1 MSDKQLTLLGM
12 PAEEE
17 PKKKKPRKPAA
28 GAARKPDPDGKRAEA
43 RVTSAAPPAGKRPT
57 LYLVDGPNIAFR
69 AHYAPM
75 APLTNAAGFPTKALF
90 GYCNMLFKLFREHRP
105 DYLVLCWD
113 PRGGTF
119 RNEIYEDYKG
129 TRPDMPEDL
138 RQQIDRFPEVADAM
152 ALCHIVVPGYEADD
166 VIGTLAVRHKET
178 HDVVIV
184 SGDKDM
190 MSLIDGTRVTM
201 LDTMK
206 DLVIG
211 PQQVE
216 ERWGVPPEH
225 IVDILA
231 LMGDSSDNIPGVAG
245 IGKKGAAQLIKD
257 WGPIESLFEHV
268 DEVKGRGR
276 KPLLAEGAKDAALL
290 SKRLATIELAVDV
303 PLTLDDM
310 KFVWPPQELPP
321 VTALFTDLEFH
332 RFLDEIGGEMKALT
346 ADRYRLVLDLLDLR
360 QLMEALRQ
368 HDEIALEVVTDSP
381 DAKRSRLLGVGLCVH
396 AAEAWYVPLGHAGV
410 GGSLEPERALLYLRA
425 ILESPA
431 KKLICP
437 DAQFATS
444 VLVRHGVAVGS
455 IGGDCA
461 VASFLLN
468 SERRTHDLTGL
479 ALTWL
484 QHKMDPREGGL
495 ADADADE
502 LRRIG
507 PEGAHV
513 TWLLREQ
520 LHEALEKADVF
531 DVYRDVDL
539 PLIPVLVGIE
549 RAGFKLDVDGLL
561 AYGEEL
567 RASAELAKAETWKHA
582 GREFNSASPKQLA
595 EILFVELGLPITKRT
610 KTGPSTDASVLE
622 DLAAEHPLPAAIL
635 RYRSVTKL
643 LSTYVDAIVP
653 LVDPET
659 GRIHTSFSQTVAATG
674 RLSSRDPNLQN
685 IPIRTA
691 DGRRIRESFVAA
703 EGCALVS
710 ADYSQIEL
718 RVLAHLCGG
727 TGGFARAFAQGQ
739 DVHRI
744 TAAEVFG
751 VASEEVTSEQRS
763 AAKAVNFGLVYG
775 QTDFGLSRSLRISR
789 TDAKEYIER
798 YKEKFP
804 EIDRFMEET
813 VAEAKATR
821 YVRTITGRRRPVA
834 DLGSNN
840 YNARMAARRV
850 AINTPVQGTAA
861 DIIKLAMLRVDRRLA
876 RDFPDVRLILQ
887 VHDELVFEVPLPQ
900 VDRLTAAVVQEM
912 QSAYPLSVPLVVDTG
927 CGRTW
932 EEAH

>member
-12 PAEEE
+12 PE
-17 PKKKKPRKPAA
+17 PEPAPKKKPRRSAA
-28 GAARKPDPDGKRAEA
+28 QSARKPDPAGKRAESRA
-43 RVTSAAPPAGKRPT
+43 TSADAPSGDRPT

-75 APLTNAAGFPTKALF
+75 AGLTNAEGFPTKALF
-90 GYCNMLFKLFREHRP
+90 GYCNMLFKLFRERRP
-105 DYLVLCWD
+105 DFLVLCWD

-119 RNEIYEDYKG
+119 RNDIYEEYKG
-129 TRPDMPEDL
+129 TRPDMPDEL
-138 RQQIDRFPEVADAM
+138 RVQLDRFPEVADALG
-152 ALCHIVVPGYEADD
+152 LCHYVKPGYEADD
-166 VIGTLAVRHKET
+166 VIGTLAERHKET

-184 SGDKDM
+184 SGDKDLM
-190 MSLIDGTRVTM
+190 ALVDTTRVTM

-206 DLVIG
+206 DVVIG
-211 PQQVE
+211 PEQVE
-216 ERWGVPPEH
+216 QRWGVPPERL
-225 IVDILA
+225 IDVLA

-245 IGKKGAAQLIKD
+245 IGKKGASQLIAQ
-257 WGPIESLFEHV
+257 WGPIENLFDHV

-276 KPLLAEGAKDAALL
+276 KPLLAEGAKEVALL
-290 SKRLATIELAVDV
+290 SKKLATIDLDVDV
-303 PLTLDDM
+303 PLTLGDM
-310 KFVWPPQELPP
+310 EFVWPPTDLPP
-321 VTALFTDLEFH
+321 VTALFTELEFH

-360 QLMEALRQ
+360 QLIEALRG

-396 AAEAWYVPLGHAGV
+396 ASEAWYVPLDHDAV
-410 GGSLEPERALLYLRA
+410 EGSLEADRALLYLRA

-431 KKLICP
+431 KRLICP
-437 DAQFATS
+437 DAQFAWT
-444 VLVRHGVAVGS
+444 VLARHGVTMGA
-455 IGGDCA
+455 IGGDCS

-468 SERRTHDLTGL
+468 SERRTHELSGI

-484 QHKMDPREGGL
+484 QHKMDPRTGGL
-495 ADADADE
+495 ADLDADA
-502 LRRIG
+502 LRRVG

-520 LHEALEKADVF
+520 LHDALQRGEVF
-531 DVYRDVDL
+531 DVYRGIDL
-539 PLIPVLVGIE
+539 PLIPVLCQIE
-549 RAGFKLDVDGLL
+549 AAGFKIDLDKLN

-567 RASAELAKAETWKHA
+567 RVEAAAAEAETWKHA

-595 EILFVELGLPITKRT
+595 EILFVELGLPIIKRT

-622 DLAAEHPLPAAIL
+622 ELAKEHPLPAAIL
-635 RYRSVTKL
+635 RFRSVTKL
-643 LSTYVDAIVP
+643 LSTYVDAFVP

-659 GRIHTSFSQTVAATG
+659 GRIHTRFSQTVAATG

-691 DGRRIRESFVAA
+691 EGRRIRESFIA
-703 EGCALVS
+703 EPGHVLLS

-727 TGGFARAFAQGQ
+727 TGGFARAFADGE

-751 VASEEVTSEQRS
+751 TTPAEVTSEQRS

-775 QTDFGLSRSLRISR
+775 QTDFGLSRSLHIPRAE
-789 TDAKEYIER
+789 AKEYIAR

-813 VAEAKATR
+813 VTEAKATR

-834 DLGSNN
+834 DLTSNN

-861 DIIKLAMLRVDRRLA
+861 DIIKLAMLRVMRLL
-876 RDFPDVRLILQ
+876 DEQFPDVRLILQ
-887 VHDELVFEVPLPQ
+887 VHDELVFEVPTAQ
-900 VDRLTAAVVQEM
+900 VDRLAAAVVQEM
-912 QSAYPLSVPLVVDTG
+912 EAAYPLSVPLVVDTG
-927 CGRTW
+927 TGRTW